1 MVSAN
6 GTAPQRAIGSFV
18 SLYSGA
24 GGLDLGFVA
33 AGFEPLWANDAD
45 HFAVETYNKLV
56 PGHVAVEGPIERHR
70 LPHRG
75 SADLV
80 IGGPPCQGFSVGG
93 HMDPQDPRNQ
103 HVMTFLDAVARIRPR
118 AFVMENVKALANHPK
133 WIPVRDALLTRAS
146 QLGYQTQM
154 LILNAADF
162 GTPQSRE
169 RMFLIGLHCSTSVV
183 PEPTTSDQ
191 RPTVRSALGTLPPW
205 GQPGNSTLCEARITP
220 AKRPVIRRSPHAG
233 MLFNGSG
240 RPLHLDRPAPTLT
253 ASMGGNRTPIID
265 QRQLERGG
273 PSWVE
278 RYHKRLVSG
287 HSPVRRVP
295 SFLRRITVEEAAAL
309 QTFPPGSYWAGPVSA
324 QYRQIGNAV
333 PPALAHGVAVALARA
348 VDPA

>member
-1 MVSAN
+1 
-6 GTAPQRAIGSFV
+6 
-18 SLYSGA
+18 
-24 GGLDLGFVA
+24 
-33 AGFEPLWANDAD
+33 
-45 HFAVETYNKLV
+45 
-56 PGHVAVEGPIERHR
+56 
-70 LPHRG
+70 
-75 SADLV
+75 
-80 IGGPPCQGFSVGG
+80 
-93 HMDPQDPRNQ
+93 
-103 HVMTFLDAVARIRPR
+103 
-118 AFVMENVKALANHPK
+118 
-133 WIPVRDALLTRAS
+133 LTRAS

-278 RYHKRLVSG
+278 
-287 HSPVRRVP
+287 
-295 SFLRRITVEEAAAL
+295 
-309 QTFPPGSYWAGPVSA
+309 
-324 QYRQIGNAV
+324 
-333 PPALAHGVAVALARA
+333 
-348 VDPA
+348 